1 MEFCTQLSECIK
13 ELCQLLVFLWFCFW
27 QSVCLT
33 KKDRVEE
40 TLKIWNKMK
49 KKNCVCAQMLGK
61 EPVQCHLQYPKHLCF
76 LKKAYILMICC
87 KKKKRLKKKSV
98 CFVIVSVK
106 RKIEVTFPIGF
117 GLFLSFFVYC
127 FHIRS
132 VEVLIN
138 RVVGWTISQ
147 AEALWSW
154 LRLIVYYV
162 KHITIRHHG
171 EDSPVRKHALH
182 GGLRAFGSPIL
193 VPIRHHSTVT
203 RCSLL
208 LNWLQ
213 MKHSHLI

>member
-1 MEFCTQLSECIK
+1 MNASRSSASCLFFCGFASGSLSVWQRKI
-13 ELCQLLVFLWFCFW
+13 ELKRPWKSEIRW
-27 QSVCLT
+27 
-33 KKDRVEE
+33 
-40 TLKIWNKMK
+40 K
-49 KKNCVCAQMLGK
+49 KKIACVHRCQEKNQFSVICNTQNIYAFWKRLIF
-61 EPVQCHLQYPKHLCF
+61 LQF
-76 LKKAYILMICC
+76 AV
-87 KKKKRLKKKSV
+87 KKKIKKKKSV

-106 RKIEVTFPIGF
+106 RKIEVTFPIEFGF
-117 GLFLSFFVYC
+117 FLSFFMYC

-132 VEVLIN
+132 VEFLIN